1 MSESSPSPN
10 PQEPGSSGDPAPTP
24 EKTLDQLLADAQAR
38 LEEQNDARLRAV
50 AETDNVRKRAQAEIQ
65 AARKFAV
72 ERMAEALLPVMDS
85 LEAALNAAADAPQ
98 ASPAEAHKALR
109 EGLEITLKQLKAA
122 FQQAGLAEIAPA
134 PGDRFDPH
142 QHQAMAAVPKEDA
155 EPNSIVEVVLKGYR
169 LHDRVVRPALLTVA
183 KALENK
189 AIDPI
194 SNPDPASN

>member
-1 MSESSPSPN
+1 MSEASPN
-10 PQEPGSSGDPAPTP
+10 PQEPGSTGHPAPAP
-24 EKTLDQLLADAQAR
+24 EKTLDQLLAEAQAR
-38 LEEQNDARLRAV
+38 IDEQNDGRLRAI
-50 AETDNVRKRAQAEIQ
+50 AEADNVRKRAQAEVQ

-72 ERMAEALLPVMDS
+72 ERMAGSLLPVMDS
-85 LEAALNAAADAPQ
+85 LEAALSAAEGAPQ
-98 ASPAEAHKALR
+98 ALR
-109 EGLEITLKQLKAA
+109 EGVELTLKQLKAA

-134 PGDRFDPH
+134 PGERFDPH
-142 QHQAMAAVPKEDA
+142 QHQAMAAVPKEGA

-194 SNPDPASN
+194 SKPDPASN

>member
-1 MSESSPSPN
+1 MSDASPTPTESAAGA
-10 PQEPGSSGDPAPTP
+10 EPAPGA
-24 EKTLDQLLADAQAR
+24 EKTLDQLLAEAQAR
-38 LEEQNDARLRAV
+38 IGEQNDARLRAI
-50 AETDNVRKRAQAEIQ
+50 AEADNVRKRAQAEVQ

-72 ERMAEALLPVMDS
+72 ERMAESLLPVMDS

-98 ASPAEAHKALR
+98 ANVGEAHKALR
-109 EGLEITLKQLKAA
+109 EGLEITLKQLKAS

-142 QHQAMAAVPKEDA
+142 QHQAMAAVPKEGA

-169 LHDRVVRPALLTVA
+169 LHDRVVRPALLTVS

-194 SNPDPASN
+194 SKADPASN